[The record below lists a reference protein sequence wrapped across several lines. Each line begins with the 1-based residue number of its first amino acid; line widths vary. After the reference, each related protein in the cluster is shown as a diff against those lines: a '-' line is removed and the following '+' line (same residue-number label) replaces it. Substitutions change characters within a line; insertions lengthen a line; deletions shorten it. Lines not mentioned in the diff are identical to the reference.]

1 MNYFEVT
8 TNVTQFDWPILEMR
22 FELCG
27 GIEVPNWIVFQ
38 LTKISK
44 ENDIDKIREMSKI
57 ATELLK
63 IDHKVDID
71 EEIQDYLK
79 ANTEEIS
86 VILYLYKSMNRF
98 KITQEHFQRQLQ
110 LFGLS
115 SEMIDVLVANGR
127 LLNTKIESSIRVM
140 N

>member
-1 MNYFEVT
+1 
-8 TNVTQFDWPILEMR
+8 MR

-71 EEIQDYLK
+71 EEIQDYLN

-115 SEMIDVLVANGR
+115 SKMIDVLVANGR

>member
-1 MNYFEVT
+1 MHS
-8 TNVTQFDWPILEMR
+8 DWLILEMR

-71 EEIQDYLK
+71 EEIQDYLN

-115 SEMIDVLVANGR
+115 SEMIDVLVANAR